1 MGTIR
6 PRFTTDGGYHM
17 DGKQPYERPQVEE
30 LGSLKDLTLTTFKDF
45 TGSDGF
51 SLVTGAELGP
61 VS

>member
-1 MGTIR
+1 
-6 PRFTTDGGYHM
+6 M
-17 DGKQPYERPQVEE
+17 DSKQTYERPQVEE

-51 SLVTGAELGP
+51 QLVQGAPLGP

>member
-1 MGTIR
+1 
-6 PRFTTDGGYHM
+6 M
-17 DGKQPYERPQVEE
+17 DKQPQYERPTVEE

-51 SLVTGAELGP
+51 SIVNGADLGP

>member
-1 MGTIR
+1 
-6 PRFTTDGGYHM
+6 M

-51 SLVTGAELGP
+51 TLVSGQELGP